1 MILILFIYICFL
13 LIRMIL
19 ISIIIIRSSI
29 IIMCIYII
37 ILCIIC
43 INYIILICILY
54 HIMYNMCRYIYIR
67 IYIYI
72 LSELLWVR
80 QIKKL
85 LIVIGSR
92 LMGGPKSVTMY
103 IIYCL
108 WTCSTSFK
116 NKNIK
121 KKERKK
127 HMQQLC
133 SPEESVRPEHRCLHS
148 ILQFCQLS
156 FQSYCP

>member
-1 MILILFIYICFL
+1 MELGKHTTYDIDIIYIYML
-13 LIRMIL
+13 LIDKNDIN
-19 ISIIIIRSSI
+19 INNIIRSSI

-43 INYIILICILY
+43 IYYIILIYILY
-54 HIMYNMCRYIYIR
+54 HIMYNMCRYIYTY

-116 NKNIK
+116 NKNI
-121 KKERKK
+121 
-127 HMQQLC
+127 
-133 SPEESVRPEHRCLHS
+133 
-148 ILQFCQLS
+148 
-156 FQSYCP
+156 

>member
-1 MILILFIYICFL
+1 MCIY
-13 LIRMIL
+13 
-19 ISIIIIRSSI
+19 
-29 IIMCIYII
+29 IYII

-54 HIMYNMCRYIYIR
+54 HIMYNMCRYIYIYV
-67 IYIYI
+67 YIYI
-72 LSELLWVR
+72 IRITMGSTN
-80 QIKKL
+80 KKL

-116 NKNIK
+116 NKN
-121 KKERKK
+121 
-127 HMQQLC
+127 
-133 SPEESVRPEHRCLHS
+133 
-148 ILQFCQLS
+148 
-156 FQSYCP
+156 